1 MLRRCSKIGSL
12 VNFDIFKGILLIPLA
27 LLLSK
32 LDIISRIYFLVQG
45 DIRNES
51 TQGLV
56 R

>member
-1 MLRRCSKIGSL
+1 MLHRCPAIGSFA
-12 VNFDIFKGILLIPLA
+12 NFEIFKGMLLIPLA

-32 LDIISRIYFLVQG
+32 LDLSRIYFLVQG

-51 TQGLV
+51 TRGLV